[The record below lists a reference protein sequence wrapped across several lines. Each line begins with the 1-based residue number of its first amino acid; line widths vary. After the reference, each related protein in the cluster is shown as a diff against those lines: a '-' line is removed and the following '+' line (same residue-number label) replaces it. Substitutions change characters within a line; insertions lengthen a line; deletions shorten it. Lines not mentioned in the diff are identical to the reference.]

1 MGTGGRTDRWCLWDW
16 VLPLLHVRAWGVAW
30 ADALRNLGEAFAS
43 LGLRLRLILR
53 GRILVALDGAVH
65 LGRRLRGR
73 EWEPGASRGRGR
85 CRRRSVWRRSWSR
98 ATGGSHIVERA
109 GGLERRW
116 RRTSRIRPRSLVR
129 GGLRGVYVGRRLL
142 VLELELVL
150 RRSVLLL
157 ELRVLEV
164 VRMGGILLRRRLA
177 RRWLRRRASVIA
189 I

>member
-1 MGTGGRTDRWCLWDW
+1 M
-16 VLPLLHVRAWGVAW
+16 
-30 ADALRNLGEAFAS
+30 
-43 LGLRLRLILR
+43 
-53 GRILVALDGAVH
+53 
-65 LGRRLRGR
+65 
-73 EWEPGASRGRGR
+73 
-85 CRRRSVWRRSWSR
+85 
-98 ATGGSHIVERA
+98 ERA

-129 GGLRGVYVGRRLL
+129 GGLRGVCVGRRLL

-177 RRWLRRRASVIA
+177 RRWLRRWARVLA